1 MNVWKYTSAAAA
13 SSPAE
18 MRQEA
23 CIIGLL
29 VWPNTAAEHKQ
40 MKGGSWNE
48 AEKCTKSSSTDWREW
63 YYEQVLEVISNLHI
77 IEDGENWN

>member
-18 MRQEA
+18 IRQEA
-23 CIIGLL
+23 CIIGLP

-40 MKGGSWNE
+40 MKGASWNE
-48 AEKCTKSSSTDWREW
+48 AENNAQKVAAQTKVMGMMLWAGVGGH
-63 YYEQVLEVISNLHI
+63 Q
-77 IEDGENWN
+77 

>member
-1 MNVWKYTSAAAA
+1 MWKYTSAAAA

-23 CIIGLL
+23 FIIGLP
-29 VWPNTAAEHKQ
+29 VWLNTAAEHKQ

-48 AEKCTKSSSTDWREW
+48 AENNAQKVAAQTEVMGM
-63 YYEQVLEVISNLHI
+63 VLWAGVGGHQ
-77 IEDGENWN
+77 

>member
-23 CIIGLL
+23 CIIGLPL
-29 VWPNTAAEHKQ
+29 WPNTAAEHKQ

-48 AEKCTKSSSTDWREW
+48 AENNAQKVAAQTNGNGTMSRCWRSS
-63 YYEQVLEVISNLHI
+63 VIFT
-77 IEDGENWN
+77 